1 MKHFKFLAA
10 ICFAAGLSFS
20 ISSCN
25 NGDEKKADEKSADTI
40 AVKTPEPAA
49 AVKPANLM
57 MVMHKVANFAKWKM
71 NYEATDSLK
80 NAYGLHNYVLARGVK
95 DTNMVI
101 VVVKMDDAAKAKE
114 FAALPALKAAMQ
126 KGGVIGAP
134 TISYLDVQMQDTT
147 ANTANT
153 RVMVTHKIKDWDA
166 WKKVYDEDKTT
177 RINAGLTDRVLAY
190 AVGDNHLV
198 TMVFLVSDM
207 KKAEDFSKSPE
218 LKAKMEAG
226 GVEGPPTFF
235 YYTIAKKY

>member
-1 MKHFKFLAA
+1 MKHLKFLTA
-10 ICFAAGLSFS
+10 IFFAVGMSFS
-20 ISSCN
+20 MSSCN
-25 NGDEKKADEKSADTI
+25 SGEENKLVDSPADSNDAKAPETT
-40 AVKTPEPAA
+40 TPA
-49 AVKPANLM
+49 KPANLM
-57 MVMHKVANFAKWKM
+57 LVMHKVANFAKWKA

-95 DTNMVI
+95 DTNMVM

-126 KGGVIGAP
+126 KGGVISAP

-147 ANTANT
+147 ANTTTT
-153 RVMVTHKIKDWDA
+153 RVMVTHKVKDWDA
-166 WKKVYDEDKTT
+166 WKKVYDEDKAT
-177 RINAGLTDRVLAY
+177 RMNAGLTDRVLSY
-190 AVGDNHLV
+190 SIGDNHQVSL
-198 TMVFLVSDM
+198 VFLVADM

-226 GVEGPPTFF
+226 GVEGPPVFF

>member
-1 MKHFKFLAA
+1 MKQFKFLAA
-10 ICFAAGLSFS
+10 VCFAAGMSFS

-25 NGDEKKADEKSADTI
+25 SGDEKKIDDKPADSSS
-40 AVKTPEPAA
+40 VKPEPMAPA
-49 AVKPANLM
+49 KPANLM
-57 MVMHKVANFAKWKM
+57 VVMHKVANFAKWKT
-71 NYEATDSLK
+71 NFESNDSLK

-95 DTNMVI
+95 DTNMI
-101 VVVKMDDAAKAKE
+101 MVVVKMDDAAKAKE
-114 FAALPALKAAMQ
+114 FAALPELKAAMQ

-147 ANTANT
+147 ANTASI

-166 WKKVYDEDKTT
+166 WKKVYDDDKTN
-177 RINAGLTDRVLAY
+177 RMNAGLTDRVLAY
-190 AVGDNHLV
+190 RVGDNHQV
-198 TMVFLVSDM
+198 SMVFLVSDM

-226 GVEGPPTFF
+226 GVEGAPTFF

>member
-1 MKHFKFLAA
+1 MKHLKFLTA
-10 ICFAAGLSFS
+10 ICFAVAMSFS
-20 ISSCN
+20 MSSCN
-25 NGDEKKADEKSADTI
+25 SGEEKKPADAPADTST
-40 AVKTPEPAA
+40 VTTP
-49 AVKPANLM
+49 VKPANIM
-57 MVMHKVANFAKWKM
+57 VVMHKVANFTKWQA
-71 NYEATDSLK
+71 NYEANDSLK

-95 DTNMVI
+95 DTNMVM

-147 ANTANT
+147 ANTTTT
-153 RVMVTHKIKDWDA
+153 RVMVTHKVKDWDA
-166 WKKVYDEDKTT
+166 WKKVYDEDKAT
-177 RINAGLTDRVLAY
+177 RMNAGLTDRVLSY
-190 AVGDNHLV
+190 SIGDNHQV
-198 TMVFLVSDM
+198 SMVFIVSDM

>member
-1 MKHFKFLAA
+1 MKHLKFLTA
-10 ICFAAGLSFS
+10 ICFAVAMSFS
-20 ISSCN
+20 MSSCN
-25 NGDEKKADEKSADTI
+25 SGEEKKPADAPADTST
-40 AVKTPEPAA
+40 VTTP
-49 AVKPANLM
+49 VKPANIM
-57 MVMHKVANFAKWKM
+57 VVMHKVANFTKWQAI
-71 NYEATDSLK
+71 YEATDSLK

-95 DTNMVI
+95 DTNMVM

-126 KGGVIGAP
+126 KGGVIGVP

-147 ANTANT
+147 ANTTTT
-153 RVMVTHKIKDWDA
+153 RLMVTHKVKDWDA
-166 WKKVYDEDKTT
+166 WKKVYDEDKAT
-177 RINAGLTDRVLAY
+177 RMKAGLTDRVLSY
-190 AVGDNHLV
+190 SIGDNHQV
-198 TMVFLVSDM
+198 SMVFIVSDM

>member
-1 MKHFKFLAA
+1 MKHFKFLSA
-10 ICFAAGLSFS
+10 ICFAVAMSFS

-25 NGDEKKADEKSADTI
+25 SGEEKKVVDTPADTTTVT
-40 AVKTPEPAA
+40 APVTTPA
-49 AVKPANLM
+49 KPANLM
-57 MVMHKVANFAKWKM
+57 LVMHKVANFAKWKA

-95 DTNMVI
+95 DTNMVM
-101 VVVKMDDAAKAKE
+101 VAVKMDDAAKAKE

-126 KGGVIGAP
+126 KGGVISAP
-134 TISYLDVQMQDTT
+134 TISYLDVQMQDNSENTT
-147 ANTANT
+147 ST
-153 RVMVTHKIKDWDA
+153 RLMVTHKVKDWDA
-166 WKKVYDEDKTT
+166 WKKVYDEDKAT
-177 RINAGLTDRVLAY
+177 RMNAGLTDRVLSY
-190 AVGDNHLV
+190 SIGDNHQV
-198 TMVFLVSDM
+198 SIVFLVSDM

>member
-1 MKHFKFLAA
+1 MKHFKFLSA
-10 ICFAAGLSFS
+10 ICFAVAMSFS

-25 NGDEKKADEKSADTI
+25 SGEEKKVVDTPADTTTVT
-40 AVKTPEPAA
+40 APVTTPA
-49 AVKPANLM
+49 KPANLM
-57 MVMHKVANFAKWKM
+57 LVMHKVANFAKWKA

-95 DTNMVI
+95 DTNMI
-101 VVVKMDDAAKAKE
+101 MVVVKMDDAAKAKE

-126 KGGVIGAP
+126 KGGVISAP
-134 TISYLDVQMQDTT
+134 TISYLDVQMQDNSENTT
-147 ANTANT
+147 ST
-153 RVMVTHKIKDWDA
+153 RLMVTHKVKDWDA
-166 WKKVYDEDKTT
+166 WKKVYDEDKAT
-177 RINAGLTDRVLAY
+177 RMNAGLTDRVLSY
-190 AVGDNHLV
+190 SIGDNHQV
-198 TMVFLVSDM
+198 SIVFLVSDM